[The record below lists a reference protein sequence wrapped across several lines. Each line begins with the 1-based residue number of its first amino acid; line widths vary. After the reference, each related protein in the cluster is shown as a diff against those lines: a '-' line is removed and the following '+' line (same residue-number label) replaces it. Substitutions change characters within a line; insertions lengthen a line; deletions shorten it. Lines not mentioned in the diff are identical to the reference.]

1 MILEYAATYG
11 WKHGCETDGQM
22 LWRNR
27 VIPKKSVDTFEQTKI
42 STENCH
48 AIVKIRF

>member
-11 WKHGCETDGQM
+11 WKHGSEPDGQM
-22 LWRNR
+22 LWR
-27 VIPKKSVDTFEQTKI
+27 DTFEHTKI
-42 STENCH
+42 SIENCH